1 MSLVQCPECGHE
13 VATNAFA
20 CPNCGRP
27 LVAAPPVTER
37 KVVVV
42 DPPLESGF
50 PTWALIPIG
59 LLAVILIAVLF
70 LVFHR
75 NPDDANSNIR
85 VNVNGSRPVTRT
97 DVPSTTTTVPS
108 TTAPSTTTAPPSMPT
123 TQTTVPGSQT
133 TVTEPTKGRVTIEA
147 KVITAN
153 GGTQVVRN
161 AKFYLLDKDLE
172 TILSNARVEP
182 IDGQSLS
189 GSLGLSIVFPDRY
202 GDFYRQ
208 AMSAINKHVKYG
220 GTTNGSGSAA
230 LASVDPNSYYL
241 FAITKIGRGFSLW
254 NSPVSVQVG
263 DNVLTLSPQSVT
275 EIQSPQG

>member
-1 MSLVQCPECGHE
+1 MSLVHCPECSHE
-13 VATNAFA
+13 VATNAVA

-27 LVAAPPVTER
+27 LVTAPVTER
-37 KVVVV
+37 KVVVM
-42 DPPLESGF
+42 DPPRESGF

-70 LVFHR
+70 LVFNR
-75 NPDDANSNIR
+75 TPDDANSNIR
-85 VNVNGSRPVTRT
+85 VNVNGARPVTRT

-108 TTAPSTTTAPPSMPT
+108 TSTVPSTTTAPPSMPT

-147 KVITAN
+147 KVVTSN
-153 GGTQVVRN
+153 GGTQAVRN
-161 AKFYLLDKDLE
+161 AKFYLLDKDVE
-172 TILSNARVEP
+172 TILGNARIEP
-182 IDGQSLS
+182 IEGQSLS

-208 AMSAINKHVKYG
+208 AMSAINKHVKYA

-230 LASVDPNSYYL
+230 LAGVDPNSYYI